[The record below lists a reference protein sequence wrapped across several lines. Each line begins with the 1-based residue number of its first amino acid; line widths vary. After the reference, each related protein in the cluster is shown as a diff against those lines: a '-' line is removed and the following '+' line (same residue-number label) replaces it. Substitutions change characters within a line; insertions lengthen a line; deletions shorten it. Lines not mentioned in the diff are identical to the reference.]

1 MNFFSA
7 LFLILMVPAP
17 ATLQQQTLDA
27 WNSYIQTTEKRIENE
42 SATPSATT
50 TTAVTGPHID
60 VPGGMIHDWRGAIF
74 VPGIT
79 LDALLRWLQD
89 YDHHSR
95 YFKNVEQSKL
105 LSRNGETFHIF
116 MRLTR
121 SKIVTVHYNT
131 EHTAIYQKDRPG
143 QASSRSFTTKIAEI
157 ENAGTPSEREL
168 PPGRDSG
175 YMWRLNSYWR
185 FREQDSGVAGV
196 AGVAGVI
203 VECES
208 VSLSRSIPFGL
219 GWLIGR
225 YIESVPKE
233 SLQDTLTSIRD
244 GVVHSR

>member
-7 LFLILMVPAP
+7 LFLILIVPAP

-27 WNSYIQTTEKRIENE
+27 WNSYVENTEKRIDNE
-42 SATPSATT
+42 QATPSATT
-50 TTAVTGPHID
+50 RMPAAVTGHHID
-60 VPGGMIHDWRGAIF
+60 VPGGIIHDWRGSIF

-79 LDALLRWLQD
+79 LDGLLRWLQD

-105 LSRNGETFHIF
+105 LSRNGDTFHIF
-116 MRLTR
+116 LRLTR

-131 EHTAIYQKDRPG
+131 EHTAIYQKDGPG
-143 QASSRSFTTKIAEI
+143 RASSRSFTTKIAEV
-157 ENAGTPSEREL
+157 ENAGTRSEKEL
-168 PPGRDSG
+168 PLGVDGG
-175 YMWRLNSYWR
+175 YLWRLNSYWR
-185 FREQDSGVAGV
+185 FREQDG
-196 AGVAGVI
+196 GVI

-208 VSLSRSIPFGL
+208 ISLSRSIPFGL

-233 SLQDTLTSIRD
+233 SLEDTLTSIRD

>member
-1 MNFFSA
+1 MNLMLFFI
-7 LFLILMVPAP
+7 LIVPAS
-17 ATLQQQTLDA
+17 ATLHQQTLDA
-27 WNSYIQTTEKRIENE
+27 WTSYIEATEKRIDSELT
-42 SATPSATT
+42 TPSVPAT
-50 TTAVTGPHID
+50 AAVVTGRHID
-60 VPGGMIHDWRGAIF
+60 VPGGMIHDWQGAIF

-79 LDALLRWLQD
+79 LDALLQWLQD

-105 LSRNGETFHIF
+105 LSRNGDTFHIF

-131 EHTAIYQKDRPG
+131 EHTAVYQKNGPG
-143 QASSRSFTTKIAEI
+143 RASSRSFTTKIAEV
-157 ENAGTPSEREL
+157 ENAGTKSEREL
-168 PPGRDSG
+168 PPGADSG

-185 FREQDSGVAGV
+185 FQEQDG
-196 AGVAGVI
+196 GVI

-225 YIESVPKE
+225 YTESVPRE
-233 SLQDTLTSIRD
+233 SLEDTLTSIRD
-244 GVVHSR
+244 GIVRGR

>member
-7 LFLILMVPAP
+7 LFLILVVAAP

-27 WNSYIQTTEKRIENE
+27 WNSYIEATEKRIENE
-42 SATPSATT
+42 PATPST
-50 TTAVTGPHID
+50 TTAAPVKGHRIE
-60 VPGGMIHDWRGAIF
+60 VPGGMIHDWSGAIF

-105 LSRNGETFHIF
+105 LSRDGDTFHIF

-131 EHTAIYQKDRPG
+131 EHTAVYQKNGPG
-143 QASSRSFTTKIAEI
+143 RASSRSFTTKIAEV

-168 PPGRDSG
+168 PPGVDSG

-185 FREQDSGVAGV
+185 FREQDGGVV
-196 AGVAGVI
+196 

-225 YIESVPKE
+225 YTESVPKE
-233 SLQDTLTSIRD
+233 SLEDTLTSIRD
-244 GVVHSR
+244 GVVRSR